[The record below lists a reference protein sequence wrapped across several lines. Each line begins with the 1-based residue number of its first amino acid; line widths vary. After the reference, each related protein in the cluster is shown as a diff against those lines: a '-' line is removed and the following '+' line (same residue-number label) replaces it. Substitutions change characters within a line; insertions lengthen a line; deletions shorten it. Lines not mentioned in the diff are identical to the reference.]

1 MANKTTNSI
10 TPSQG
15 GILTELSLRAKL
27 IFRLIADPRVS
38 PWAKLVPIAGLIYWI
53 SPFDMIMGIPG
64 LDAVDDVAILYFAQY
79 MFIELCPP
87 EVVREISKQLTNNN
101 NIVDHI
107 NDPDDEIV
115 DGEATDITNNSE
127 R

>member
-1 MANKTTNSI
+1 MAKKSSQSMI
-10 TPSQG
+10 PSQG
-15 GILTELSLRAKL
+15 GILAELSQRAKL

-38 PWAKLVPIAGLIYWI
+38 PWAKLVPIASLIYWI
-53 SPFDMIMGIPG
+53 SPFDLIMGIPG

-87 EVVREISKQLTNNN
+87 EVVREISKQLTSNN

-107 NDPDDEIV
+107 DNPDDEIV
-115 DGEATDITNNSE
+115 DGEATDITSKSE
-127 R
+127 Q